1 MEFCAA
7 GDFVPVLECDMA
19 GLPLVFDEAMVNL
32 CLVGWSGVSRRC
44 RVEVIL
50 LVSFSAVGLM

>member
-1 MEFCAA
+1 
-7 GDFVPVLECDMA
+7 MA
-19 GLPLVFDEAMVNL
+19 GLLLVFDEAMVNP